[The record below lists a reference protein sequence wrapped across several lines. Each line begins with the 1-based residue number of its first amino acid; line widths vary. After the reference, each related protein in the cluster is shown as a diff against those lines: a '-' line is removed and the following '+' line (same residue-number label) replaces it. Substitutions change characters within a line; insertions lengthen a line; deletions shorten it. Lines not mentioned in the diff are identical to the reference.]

1 MKSIMNVDSPN
12 IRINAVLP
20 GSILTPF
27 QRAQVVPGIL
37 CKESY
42 NILSKLLKHDPKL
55 TSLELYEK

>member
-20 GSILTPF
+20 GPILTPF
-27 QRAQVVPGIL
+27 QRAQVAPGTL

-42 NILSKLLKHDPKL
+42 YILAKILKHDPKL
-55 TSLELYEK
+55 TTLELYEK